1 MGFKGFAGIVG
12 GLALLAG
19 LSYGVDSCA
28 HMNYSNGGRVG
39 VVNKFSSKGFI
50 FKTYEGTLAL
60 EGQQLKEWRFSVDT
74 KGNGGKSLEDLAQEI
89 QTALDSGKTVKLSYV
104 QPFKKW
110 LWEGETEYS
119 VVDID
124 PIQEPSVEHK

>member
-1 MGFKGFAGIVG
+1 MGFKGFAGVVG
-12 GLALLAG
+12 GLALVAALG
-19 LSYGVDSCA
+19 YGVNSCA

-39 VVNKFSSKGFI
+39 VVNKFSSKGII

-60 EGQQLKEWRFSVDT
+60 EGQQLKEWRFSVDV

-89 QTALDSGKTVKLSYV
+89 QTALDSGKKVKLSYV

-110 LWEGETEYS
+110 IWEGETEYS